1 MSPTA
6 AKASLSSALDEF
18 RRRFDAAKGV
28 WDDEARRRFEE
39 DFITPL
45 EHKVRAANLGFD
57 KLAEVMAAAK
67 RDCGD
72 DT

>member
-6 AKASLSSALDEF
+6 AKAGLSSALEEF

-39 DFITPL
+39 DFIAPL
-45 EHKVRAANLGFD
+45 EQKVRAATLGLD
-57 KLAEVMAAAK
+57 RLAEIMSAAK

-72 DT
+72 EA